1 MSLNEAPWSKFVAR
15 SALLL
20 GLAGLVLVAIFMT
33 VLPVD
38 LSDPRAELF
47 AAARNPAVYRLA
59 AFLDMMVWFGIGGVL
74 LAFGGYFAVQ
84 APIRALILAAT
95 GAGQVIGALGGAM
108 RLGVIADLAVRYAAA
123 TPDQRAAIEQAF
135 VSLPQVVGS
144 HYGAGQWLYAIG
156 FLVIASLAFS
166 YSGVPRWIAVW
177 FGVAGIYSVAN
188 QLSVVVAGAVLP
200 GVLFLVFM
208 LGQDLVALAI
218 AVAWWRGATPI
229 PSARVT
235 PAPAV

>member
-1 MSLNEAPWSKFVAR
+1 MSVNEAPWGRFVAR

-20 GLAGLVLVAIFMT
+20 GVAGLALMAIFIA

-38 LSDPRAELF
+38 PSDPNAELV

-59 AFLDMMVWFGIGGVL
+59 ALLDMLAWFGIGGVL
-74 LAFGGYFAVQ
+74 LAFGGYFAAR
-84 APIRALILAAT
+84 APIRALVLAAA
-95 GAGQVIGALGGAM
+95 GAGQVIGALGGYM
-108 RLGVIADLAVRYAAA
+108 RLGVVSDLAVRYVTAA
-123 TPDQRAAIEQAF
+123 PDQRAAIEQAF

-156 FLVIASLAFS
+156 FLVIASLALS
-166 YSGVPRWIAVW
+166 HGGVPRWMTVW
-177 FGVAGIYSVAN
+177 FAVMGMYSIAN
-188 QLSVVVAGAVLP
+188 QLSVVAVGALLP

-208 LGQDLVALAI
+208 LGQDLVSLVI
-218 AVAWWRGATPI
+218 AVTWWRGAPA
-229 PSARVT
+229 PSARVA